1 MTYLALVGVPR
12 TAYTLH
18 EAVVQARLRGLEV
31 ALVDQAAGLGAV
43 PGTLP
48 VSRLIEV
55 ADMAPDHVT
64 DAVATVCPE
73 HVLSFSELHLGLAAR
88 VRERLDLPGEQ
99 SAVEDLIRDKG
110 ATRRKLVDHGL
121 STVRSAVTTLA
132 GLPRTADTFPVPF
145 VVKPVDMTGSIGVRA
160 VRDRTEISS
169 YTDLFD
175 DPHAEQ
181 DRGRRLLLEEFV
193 PGTEYSV
200 EGISLAGTF
209 HLLAVTQKET
219 SGFPSFYETGHV
231 LPARAQRDDPRFAS
245 YIQDVVRALGIGTA
259 PIHAEVKVTDEAI
272 DLIEIH
278 TRFGGD
284 LIPLL
289 MERAL
294 GITVFGQFYDALL
307 SGEVPRTP
315 AAPHRIAGV
324 RFLGRPADGMGR
336 RLPALPAGVQAEV
349 VLTGPDSREPDA
361 LDNIRLPHRRHG
373 HVLFTAPDHGSAEKF
388 LMEDD
393 WQASR

>member
-12 TAYTLH
+12 TSYTLH
-18 EAVVQARLRGLEV
+18 EAVVQARLRGLDV
-31 ALVDQAAGLGAV
+31 VLVDRAEGLGVV

-55 ADMAPDHVT
+55 SDMTPDDVT
-64 DAVATVCPE
+64 DAAATVSPE
-73 HVLSFSELHLGLAAR
+73 HLLSFSELHLALAAR
-88 VRERLDLPGEQ
+88 VRERLGLPGEP

-110 ATRRKLVDHGL
+110 ATRQRLVDHGL
-121 STVRSAVTTLA
+121 STVRSALTTLA
-132 GLPRTADTFPVPF
+132 DLPRTAATFPVPF

-160 VRDRTEISS
+160 VRDHAEVAS
-169 YTDLFD
+169 YADLFD
-175 DPHAEQ
+175 DPRAEQ
-181 DRGRRLLLEEFV
+181 DRGRRLLLEEFIA
-193 PGTEYSV
+193 GTEYSV
-200 EGISLAGTF
+200 EGICLAGTF
-209 HLLAVTQKET
+209 HLLAVTQKKT

-231 LPARAQRDDPRFAS
+231 LPARAQRDDPRFSS
-245 YIQDVVRALGIGTA
+245 YLQDVVGALGIGTA
-259 PIHAEVKVTDEAI
+259 PIHAEVKVTSEAI

-294 GITVFGQFYDALL
+294 DIAVFGQFYDALL

-315 AAPHRIAGV
+315 VAPHRIAGV
-324 RFLGRPADGMGR
+324 RFLGRTADGMGQ

-388 LMEDD
+388 LIEDD